1 MMPTDDSLVRLSG
14 DNIIELIRERRS
26 DLISKLLHDDEL
38 NVYLKETFDISV
50 VSQIKREFIKRA
62 LKDLNLVPID
72 LSHYGQIILE
82 MRKSGSLVI
91 SSNNEKLFY
100 QEIEN
105 SVKNYVL

>member
-1 MMPTDDSLVRLSG
+1 MPTDDSLVRLSG

-26 DLISKLLHDDEL
+26 DLISKLLRDDEL
-38 NVYLKETFDISV
+38 NAYLKETFDISE

-62 LKDLNLVPID
+62 LKELNLTPVD

-91 SSNNEKLFY
+91 SSNNEKLFHR
-100 QEIEN
+100 EIER
-105 SVKNYVL
+105 SIKNYLL

>member
-1 MMPTDDSLVRLSG
+1 MPTDESLVRLSG
-14 DNIIELIRERRS
+14 DNIIELIRESRN

-38 NVYLKETFDISV
+38 NLYLKETFAISE

-62 LKDLNLVPID
+62 LKELNLTPID

-82 MRKSGSLVI
+82 MRKTGSLVV

-100 QEIEN
+100 REIE
-105 SVKNYVL
+105 SSIKNYLL